1 MKYPKEYLD
10 EIKARLKVSTVVSK
24 TVNLK
29 KRGKEFVGL
38 SPFKNEKTPSFTV
51 NDEKEFYHCFST
63 GEHGNIFDYLM
74 KTQNL
79 KFGEA
84 VKTLASL
91 AGMQPYLFSK
101 KDEEREKKFNEYVTV
116 ISKYVDFSHQNLL
129 KSNNQKL
136 KNYLNKRNLNKQII
150 EQFKLG
156 YVEFD
161 TKLFEE
167 LKKEFSEEVLK
178 ESGLFYFDE
187 NKKIF
192 VERFRNRLIFPIKN
206 IVGKFIGLGGRIIED
221 KDYLAKYINS
231 PETLFFKKGSNLFN
245 LDNARKLSNKINSI
259 YLVEGYMDVIG
270 LVKNNVD
277 NVVANLGTALTD
289 KQITI
294 LTQYFDHVIIC
305 FDGDTSGK
313 NAALRAAE
321 NSVKE
326 LQPNKKIS
334 FLFLPEKEDPDSF
347 INKKGKIEFL
357 KFSEENIVSIYDFI
371 FNSYKQKVDNNPS
384 SLAVFEKNLRNSAN
398 SIKDSFVKK
407 YVLEFYLE
415 KISELTPNLK
425 KEKKFYLKRKKSLN
439 ITQKHFEKTKS
450 LTSIE
455 IKEFSIL
462 CLILKNLKFF
472 NENAGLLKNIKL
484 FTQENVLIFDKIKN
498 SLGKQEILNF
508 EALNL
513 DPKIV
518 EKIFD
523 SSSIKYILNKGELG
537 VSNMIEI
544 FNEITRDIKNYELEM
559 RIEELESKFSNDFN
573 ENTFNELKELKKLQK
588 IN

>member
-1 MKYPKEYLD
+1 
-10 EIKARLKVSTVVSK
+10 
-24 TVNLK
+24 
-29 KRGKEFVGL
+29 
-38 SPFKNEKTPSFTV
+38 
-51 NDEKEFYHCFST
+51 
-63 GEHGNIFDYLM
+63 
-74 KTQNL
+74 
-79 KFGEA
+79 
-84 VKTLASL
+84 
-91 AGMQPYLFSK
+91 
-101 KDEEREKKFNEYVTV
+101 
-116 ISKYVDFSHQNLL
+116 
-129 KSNNQKL
+129 
-136 KNYLNKRNLNKQII
+136 
-150 EQFKLG
+150 
-156 YVEFD
+156 
-161 TKLFEE
+161 
-167 LKKEFSEEVLK
+167 
-178 ESGLFYFDE
+178 
-187 NKKIF
+187 
-192 VERFRNRLIFPIKN
+192 
-206 IVGKFIGLGGRIIED
+206 
-221 KDYLAKYINS
+221 
-231 PETLFFKKGSNLFN
+231 
-245 LDNARKLSNKINSI
+245 
-259 YLVEGYMDVIG
+259 MDVIG
-270 LVKNNVD
+270 LDKNNVD

-289 KQITI
+289 KQINI
-294 LTQYFDHVIIC
+294 LNQYFDHVIIC
-305 FDGDTSGK
+305 FDSDTSGK

-326 LQPNKKIS
+326 LEPNKKIS

-347 INKKGKIEFL
+347 INKKGKTEFL

-472 NENAGLLKNIKL
+472 NENAEQLKDIKL
-484 FTQENVLIFDKIKN
+484 FTQENVLIFEKIKK

-508 EALNL
+508 EELNL
-513 DPKIV
+513 DPKII

-523 SSSIKYILNKGELG
+523 TSSIKYILNEGELG
-537 VSNMIEI
+537 EANMIEI
-544 FNEITRDIKNYELEM
+544 FNEIRRDIKNYELEM